1 MLVSEQFCQV
11 GHLVFSSIL
20 QSSISCHMKSAVSQM
35 ENTAGLGFYTMSE
48 RELSHRQKVLK
59 PMFWTELPPLR
70 AGSLILQIVKD
81 EEVG

>member
-1 MLVSEQFCQV
+1 
-11 GHLVFSSIL
+11 
-20 QSSISCHMKSAVSQM
+20 M